1 MGDVLGEEDGGGLGV
16 GEGQDLAGGLG
27 PIWPA
32 AAWPAA
38 GRQISGMGVG
48 FGLGVFVEKK
58 RTTKKTAAGFHGEKK
73 RGRS

>member
-27 PIWPA
+27 PIWPV

-38 GRQISGMGVG
+38 GRQI
-48 FGLGVFVEKK
+48 FAAGLGLGW
-58 RTTKKTAAGFHGEKK
+58 GFRGEKK
-73 RGRS
+73 NKTVAGFCGEKRRGRS